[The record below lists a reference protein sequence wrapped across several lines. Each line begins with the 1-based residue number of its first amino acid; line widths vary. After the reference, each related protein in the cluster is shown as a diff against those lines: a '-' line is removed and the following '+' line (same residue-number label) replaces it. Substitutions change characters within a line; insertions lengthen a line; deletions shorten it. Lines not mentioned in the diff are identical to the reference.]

1 MGGSRELNVRPM
13 SSAGFAH
20 DNPSAAASMRAG

>member
-1 MGGSRELNVRPM
+1 MGGSRGLDVRTM
-13 SSAGFAH
+13 SSTGFAH